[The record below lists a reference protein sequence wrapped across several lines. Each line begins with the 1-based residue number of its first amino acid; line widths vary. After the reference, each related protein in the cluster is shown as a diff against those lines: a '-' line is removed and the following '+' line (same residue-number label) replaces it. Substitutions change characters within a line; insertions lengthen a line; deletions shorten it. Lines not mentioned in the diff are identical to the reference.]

1 MTTFQFYEV
10 GGCVRD
16 ALLGLQSKDVDFSV
30 VAREGMFSD
39 AESAFYALEAFL
51 VSEGFSIFGN
61 ELPHQKE
68 LSLRTLTLRARVPKG
83 HDLEARTTVADFV
96 LARRDGPYS
105 DGRRP
110 DWVAPGTLADD
121 LARRDFTIN
130 SLARS
135 TDGTLIDLFG
145 GVDDL
150 DAGLLRFVGQPKVR
164 IAEDGLRVA
173 RGLRFHVTKG
183 FDVEAETWNALI
195 SEFAA
200 EMLSKVSV
208 ERVREELNKMFRSNT
223 LHSLRILGELPHHT
237 QEAIFRDGLRL
248 DATMAQ

>member
-16 ALLGLQSKDVDFSV
+16 SLLGLSSKDVDFSV
-30 VAREGMFSD
+30 VAPEGAFFTAD
-39 AESAFYALEAFL
+39 SAFLALEAQLAEQGFQIFESRREFL
-51 VSEGFSIFGN
+51 TI
-61 ELPHQKE
+61 
-68 LSLRTLTLRARVPKG
+68 RARVPKG
-83 HDLEARTTVADFV
+83 HELGARTVVADFV

-110 DWVAPGTLADD
+110 DWVAPGSLEDD
-121 LARRDFTIN
+121 LARRDFSVN
-130 SLARS
+130 ALARGV
-135 TDGTLIDLFG
+135 DGTLIDLFG
-145 GVDDL
+145 GEDDL
-150 DAGLLRFVGQPKVR
+150 NAGLLRFVGDPTKR
-164 IAEDGLRVA
+164 IAEDGLRVM
-173 RGLRFHVTKG
+173 RGIRFHVTKG
-183 FDVEAETWNALI
+183 FDIEAETWNAII

-208 ERVREELNKMFRSNT
+208 ERVREELNKMFRANT
-223 LHSLRILGELPHHT
+223 LHSLRLLGMLPQHT

>member
-1 MTTFQFYEV
+1 MTDFSFFEV
-10 GGCVRD
+10 GGAVRD
-16 ALLGLQSKDVDFSV
+16 SLLGLTSKDVDFSV
-30 VAREGMFSD
+30 VAEGVFPTAD
-39 AESAFYALEAFL
+39 SAFLEMEAQLVKQGFQIFESRREFL
-51 VSEGFSIFGN
+51 TI
-61 ELPHQKE
+61 
-68 LSLRTLTLRARVPKG
+68 RARVPKG
-83 HDLEARTTVADFV
+83 HALETRTSVADFV

-121 LARRDFTIN
+121 LARRDFSVN

-135 TDGTLIDLFG
+135 TDGTLVDLFG
-145 GVDDL
+145 GVEDL
-150 DAGLLRFVGQPKVR
+150 DARLLRFVGDPMKR

-173 RGLRFHVTKG
+173 RGFRFNITKG
-183 FDVEAETWNALI
+183 FDVEESTWDALV

-200 EMLSKVSV
+200 EMLSKVSI
-208 ERVREELNKMFRSNT
+208 ERVREELVKMFRANT
-223 LHSLRILGELPHHT
+223 LHSLRLLGELPRYT

>member
-16 ALLGLQSKDVDFSV
+16 SLLGLSSKDVDFSV
-30 VAREGMFSD
+30 VAPEGAFSTAD
-39 AESAFYALEAFL
+39 SAFLAMEAQLTEQGFQVFESRREFL
-51 VSEGFSIFGN
+51 TI
-61 ELPHQKE
+61 
-68 LSLRTLTLRARVPKG
+68 RARVPKG
-83 HDLEARTTVADFV
+83 HALESRTAVADFV

-121 LARRDFTIN
+121 LARRDFSVN
-130 SLARS
+130 ALARGV
-135 TDGTLIDLFG
+135 DGTLIDLFG
-145 GVDDL
+145 GVEDL
-150 DAGLLRFVGQPKVR
+150 SASLLRFVGDPTNR
-164 IAEDGLRVA
+164 IAEDGLRVV
-173 RGLRFHVTKG
+173 RGFRFYITKG
-183 FDVEAETWNALI
+183 LDIEAETWKALI

-200 EMLSKVSV
+200 EKLSKVSV
-208 ERVREELNKMFRSNT
+208 ERVREELNKMFRANT
-223 LHSLRILGELPHHT
+223 LHSLRLLGELPQHT

>member
-16 ALLGLQSKDVDFSV
+16 SLLGLSSKDVDFSV
-30 VAREGMFSD
+30 VAPDGFNTAD
-39 AESAFYALEAFL
+39 SAFLAMEAQLTEQGFQIFESRREFL
-51 VSEGFSIFGN
+51 TI
-61 ELPHQKE
+61 
-68 LSLRTLTLRARVPKG
+68 RARVPKG
-83 HDLEARTTVADFV
+83 HELGARTAVADFV

-121 LARRDFTIN
+121 LARRDFSVN
-130 SLARS
+130 ALARGV
-135 TDGTLIDLFG
+135 DGTLIDLFG
-145 GVDDL
+145 GVEDL
-150 DAGLLRFVGQPKVR
+150 GASLLRFVGDPTKR
-164 IAEDGLRVA
+164 IAEDGLRVM

-183 FDVEAETWNALI
+183 FDVEAETWKALI

-200 EMLSKVSV
+200 EKLSKVSV
-208 ERVREELNKMFRSNT
+208 ERVREELNKMFRANT
-223 LHSLRILGELPHHT
+223 LHSLRLLGELPQHT